1 MERTNATGSTDAQ
14 SERQFYLP
22 AVSTSSEASLAERFF
37 TTLFRERGEL
47 VARVRRE

>member
-22 AVSTSSEASLAERFF
+22 AVSTSSEPSLVEQFL
-37 TTLFRERGEL
+37 TTLFRERGVL
-47 VARVRRE
+47 FARVRRE